1 MPDLLPAPKRR
12 AVLAAAIGASFGA
25 RAGFQV
31 REWPATQPPPPFSLN
46 DLEQKPWRVA
56 ELRGRAVILN
66 FWATWCEPCRA
77 EMPAL
82 ETLAARHRA
91 DALVVLT
98 VNFRESEAT
107 IRRFLE
113 QQPITLPILLDPT
126 GHTTRAWTPGVF
138 PSTVLIDRQGRPRR
152 IVVGE
157 FDWSGGEAR
166 TWTNELIRSAG

>member
-1 MPDLLPAPKRR
+1 MPEPTPALERR
-12 AVLAAAIGASFGA
+12 AMLAAAMLAPFGA
-25 RAGFQV
+25 RAGHQV
-31 REWPATQPPPPFSLN
+31 REWPARQPLPAFALN
-46 DLEQKPWRVA
+46 DLEQKTWRIA
-56 ELRGRAVILN
+56 ELRGQAVMLN

-82 ETLAARHRA
+82 EALVARHRG

-113 QQPITLPILLDPT
+113 QQPVALPILLDPT
-126 GHTTRAWTPGVF
+126 GHTTKAWTPGVF

-152 IVVGE
+152 TVVGE
-157 FDWSGGEAR
+157 FDWSGSEAR
-166 TWTNELIRSAG
+166 AWTNELIRSTG

>member
-1 MPDLLPAPKRR
+1 MPEPLPAMERR
-12 AVLAAAIGASFGA
+12 AVLAAAMLAPIGAL
-25 RAGFQV
+25 AGYQV
-31 REWPATQPPPPFSLN
+31 REWPAGQPPPPLALN
-46 DLEQKPWRVA
+46 DLEQKPWRLT
-56 ELRGRAVILN
+56 ELRGQAVILN

-82 ETLAARHRA
+82 EALAARHRGE
-91 DALVVLT
+91 ALAVLT

-113 QQPITLPILLDPT
+113 QRPITLPVLLDPT
-126 GHTTRAWTPGVF
+126 GKTTQAWTPGVF

-152 IVVGE
+152 TVVGE

-166 TWTNELIRSAG
+166 GWTNELIRSIG